1 MSMPALNTKLQPK
14 CRGWLTVS
22 GRARASPA
30 PTRTALGH
38 AAPQLRRPA
47 LTRHATRATPLSQA
61 HPLPPRV
68 GPWCRPRRTEKHC
81 ARRRSAARSKGACL
95 PCAATSRCEHA
106 PPPASRAGH
115 VSGPSQLPFNR
126 GKINRSRKKIN
137 SSSGAHPVLRAARP
151 TAAAAPLTALE
162 KKVKAWVRAPLMTR
176 THPAQYMLW
185 SMAQA

>member
-1 MSMPALNTKLQPK
+1 MRAARTPQTAPEPCNTLHRTPQPMSMPALNTKLQPK

-68 GPWCRPRRTEKHC
+68 GPWCRPRRTEKQ
-81 ARRRSAARSKGACL
+81 ARGAALPHAARAPAC
-95 PCAATSRCEHA
+95 P
-106 PPPASRAGH
+106 
-115 VSGPSQLPFNR
+115 
-126 GKINRSRKKIN
+126 
-137 SSSGAHPVLRAARP
+137 ARP
-151 TAAAAPLTALE
+151 LAAASMHPRPPQEPAMSADHPSSLSTEE
-162 KKVKAWVRAPLMTR
+162 KSIVQERK
-176 THPAQYMLW
+176 
-185 SMAQA
+185 S